1 MTELEQKAEEY
12 TNKNGMPQIKQ
23 KCIYEAIT
31 KAYIKGYQDANQWV
45 DCKGRLPDEIAMT
58 YIVSNGTSVDFDIF
72 DGKEFIKYS
81 KQVTHWMPLPNKP
94 LK

>member
-1 MTELEQKAEEY
+1 MTIEQKAEEY

-31 KAYIKGYQDANQWV
+31 KAYIKGHQDASIEIENYATFCV
-45 DCKGRLPDEIAMT
+45 ACDREGLPLINYNDYLLELKKMNT
-58 YIVSNGTSVDFDIF
+58 
-72 DGKEFIKYS
+72 
-81 KQVTHWMPLPNKP
+81 LPSTESIN